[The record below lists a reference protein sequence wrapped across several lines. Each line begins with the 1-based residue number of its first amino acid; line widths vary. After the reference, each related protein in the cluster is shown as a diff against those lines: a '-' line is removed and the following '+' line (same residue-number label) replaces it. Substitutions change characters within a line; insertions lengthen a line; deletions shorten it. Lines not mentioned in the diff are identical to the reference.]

1 MRRTAALV
9 LCLALTA
16 CTHGGG
22 DAKPSPTP
30 SASPTPTIPGVV
42 QVLGLKH
49 THVRGHVTYDQ
60 TPPMGGPHNPVWLG
74 CAVYDEAV
82 PNEHAVH
89 SMEHGAVWITYR
101 PDLSQKDV
109 DIVHRLQGLKPAF
122 VLVSPYPGLPA
133 LVVASAWGLQLQVQK
148 VDDPR
153 LADFVRQYAGGPQGG
168 EGPRVRCDNG
178 ATLDQVKSLDARES
192 AAASASGS
200 PTS

>member
-49 THVRGHVTYDQ
+49 THVRGHVAYDQ
-60 TPPMGGPHNPVWLG
+60 TPPMGGPHNPVWLQ
-74 CAVYDEAV
+74 CAVYDEIV

-109 DIVHRLQGLKPAF
+109 DIVHRLQALKPAF
-122 VLVSPYPGLPA
+122 VLVSPYDGLPA
-133 LVVASAWGLQLQVQK
+133 TVVASAWGLQLQVQK

-153 LADFVRQYAGGPQGG
+153 LAEFVRQYAGGPQGG
-168 EGPRVRCDNG
+168 EGPRVTCNPG
-178 ATLDQVKSLDARES
+178 ATLDQVRQLDARES
-192 AAASASGS
+192 AAASGSAPPAS
-200 PTS
+200 